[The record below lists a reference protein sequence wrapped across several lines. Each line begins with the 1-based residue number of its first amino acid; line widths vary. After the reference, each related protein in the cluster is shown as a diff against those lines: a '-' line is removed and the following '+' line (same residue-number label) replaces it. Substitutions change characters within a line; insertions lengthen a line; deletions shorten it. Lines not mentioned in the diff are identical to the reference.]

1 MAKMKIRLRH
11 IGYVGMVA
19 VMVMTA
25 LQIFSLGSGRGHQLV
40 QQAAPTATHDMV
52 QQEHLAVIYERE
64 WRGEKDLLH
73 LQVDTTFHK
82 IGKAG
87 FEYETICRRQYSLRE
102 FSDGYLPMDEMA
114 WACFI
119 EGGKHEWRSDESG
132 KDEWRSDETDTERA
146 KYSRRIL
153 DRNCQRAETTIAD
166 ESYQAWYTCELPYPA
181 AKAKSRITDQPA
193 GLILEARS
201 EKGDFS
207 LRAKYIEQQIG

>member
-1 MAKMKIRLRH
+1 MRIRLRH

-40 QQAAPTATHDMV
+40 LQAALTTTHDMV

-102 FSDGYLPMDEMA
+102 FSDGYRSMDEMA

-119 EGGKHEWRSDESG
+119 EGGKREWTSDEA
-132 KDEWRSDETDTERA
+132 DTERA
-146 KYSRRIL
+146 IYCRRIL
-153 DRNCQRAETTIAD
+153 DRNCQRAVTTIAS

-181 AKAKSRITDQPA
+181 AKAKSRITNQPA

-201 EKGDFS
+201 VKGDFS
-207 LRAKYIEQQIG
+207 LRTKYIEQQIG